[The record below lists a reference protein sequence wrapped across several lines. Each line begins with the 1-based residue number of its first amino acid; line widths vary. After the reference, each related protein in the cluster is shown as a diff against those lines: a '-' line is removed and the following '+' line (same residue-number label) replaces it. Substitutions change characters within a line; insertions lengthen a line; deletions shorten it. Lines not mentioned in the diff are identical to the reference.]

1 MITKLSFPYPPSVNR
16 WTRALGRGRVVL
28 TKEARD
34 YKASIEER
42 FDRMNLPVPFYYEH
56 EPLAVVYEVHPPD
69 RRRRDLS
76 NILKVLED
84 SLNGFL
90 WTDDSQI
97 KAFLMVMLSPIPSGR
112 VDLTV
117 HPLEVLNRK
126 ISAEVILDGLMF
138 SVRTMQTPSET
149 N

>member
-1 MITKLSFPYPPSVNR
+1 MITQISFPYPPSVNR

-42 FDRMNLPVPFYYEH
+42 FDRMNLPVPFYTS

-84 SLNGFL
+84 SLNGYL

-97 KAFLMVMLSPIPSGR
+97 KAFLMVMMSPIPSGR
-112 VDLTV
+112 VDLIV
-117 HPLEVLNRK
+117 QPLEILNK
-126 ISAEVILDGLMF
+126 EISAEAILDGLTF
-138 SVRTMQTPSET
+138 SLKTMHTSSET